1 MKSLKDEVA
10 QLRGFNNELETNLQK
25 ERSFGE
31 VESKKRE
38 AKSREEIDS
47 LRQELDQMK
56 NVDHAEM
63 KALIDKLQ
71 KDNIKLQKDL
81 EHAMR

>member
-1 MKSLKDEVA
+1 
-10 QLRGFNNELETNLQK
+10 
-25 ERSFGE
+25 
-31 VESKKRE
+31 
-38 AKSREEIDS
+38 
-47 LRQELDQMK
+47 MK